1 MVLAVNV
8 GIMFVGL
15 VTTEKESK
23 GSFWDASEMCTFDLG
38 ADYIHYNHEYIILC
52 SLG

>member
-1 MVLAVNV
+1 MVLAISV

-38 ADYIHYNHEYIILC
+38 VLIIFIIIMNI
-52 SLG
+52 